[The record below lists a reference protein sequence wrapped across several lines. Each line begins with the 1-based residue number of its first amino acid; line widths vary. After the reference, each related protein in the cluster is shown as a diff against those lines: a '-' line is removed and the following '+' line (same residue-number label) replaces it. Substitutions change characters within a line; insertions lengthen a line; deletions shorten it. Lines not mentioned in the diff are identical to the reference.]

1 METKIKAKELID
13 KFLNFVD
20 WNDLINDTTNRKW
33 AVRNAKECALISVNE
48 ILNES
53 PSKRYWDT
61 YDDETPSA
69 ITFWEEVKTEII
81 NYEDES

>member
-1 METKIKAKELID
+1 MVAKLKAKELID
-13 KFLNFVD
+13 KFLKYVD
-20 WNDLINDTTNRKW
+20 WNDLIEDCTNRKW
-33 AVRNAKECALISVNE
+33 AIRNAKECALISVNE
-48 ILNES
+48 ILNEL

-81 NYEDES
+81 NYEND